1 MNKLILALGAMA
13 AMAGSAQAQ
22 TVVSDTD
29 GSGGYSIE
37 EMKAAYPEMTAS
49 LFSMI
54 DVNGDGEV
62 DADELAAARES
73 GTIAK

>member
-1 MNKLILALGAMA
+1 MA